1 MKRSAKTANSDFKKP
16 FKNKKRKD
24 ENSGKI
30 LAAEKL
36 TLFRLSIS
44 GII

>member
-1 MKRSAKTANSDFKKP
+1 MEWSAKTASSDFKKP

-30 LAAEKL
+30 LAVEKL
-36 TLFRLSIS
+36 TLFSLSIS